1 MSLLASDRQMP
12 DFSFSKSKRLLQQQD
27 FKKVFEQRNVF
38 YCSQIKIFYCL
49 KEIQHRRLGLIVS
62 KKTAKRAVKRN
73 YMKRVLREWFRYN
86 QDHLPAGDYIFL
98 IKRAFDHSNL
108 SLAKKE
114 LALFMKKCERW
125 L

>member
-1 MSLLASDRQMP
+1 MSLGASGKQMP
-12 DFSFSKSKRLLQQQD
+12 DFSFSKNRRLLDQRD
-27 FKKVFEQRNVF
+27 FKKVFEQRKVF

-49 KEIQHRRLGLIVS
+49 KSVQYRRLGLIVS
-62 KKTAKRAVKRN
+62 KKIAKRAVRRN

-86 QDHLPAGDYIFL
+86 QDHLPTGDYIFL

-108 SLAKKE
+108 ALAKRD